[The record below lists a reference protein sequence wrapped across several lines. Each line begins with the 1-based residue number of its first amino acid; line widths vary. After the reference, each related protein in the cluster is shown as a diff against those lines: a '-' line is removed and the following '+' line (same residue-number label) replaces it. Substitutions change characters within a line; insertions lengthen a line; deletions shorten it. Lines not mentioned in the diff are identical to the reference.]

1 LTFIRDISLQIIMFS
16 VNESEYRAKM
26 EQYASKGQNLELS
39 LREISKRRQMTSAKI
54 RLVCSC
60 TLLLPTAGMTTVGIL
75 LARWRRKQAEK
86 KYKIIVEAMQKHN
99 IKMPKHHTRDWA
111 VPLAVNL
118 TVYIVTF
125 GMIWGLDHVF
135 SEAAVYMM
143 PYGYVP
149 LNDVVNVS
157 GTAAAEQFIASPDLF
172 VQGVLHGGEGTLEFM
187 GTAATQNMGGVIN
200 DLAINATPLTE
211 PVAYL
216 AGEEVGSSVVVEMAR
231 KTVASPF
238 GRLMNV
244 RRKVD

>member
-1 LTFIRDISLQIIMFS
+1 MFS
-16 VNESEYRAKM
+16 VNESEYEAKM
-26 EQYASKGQNLELS
+26 EQFVSKGQIHELC

-54 RLVCSC
+54 RFVYSC

-86 KYKIIVEAMQKHN
+86 KHRIIVATMQKYG
-99 IKMPKHHTRDWA
+99 IKMPKHLKRDWA
-111 VPLAVNL
+111 VPFAVNT

-135 SEAAVYMM
+135 SEAAMYMM

-149 LNDVVNVS
+149 LDDVVNVS

-172 VQGVLHGGEGTLEFM
+172 VQGVIHGSEGTAEFM

-200 DLAINATPLTE
+200 DLAINATPMTDPL
-211 PVAYL
+211 AYI
-216 AGEEVGSSVVVEMAR
+216 AGEEVGSSMVVEVAR
-231 KTVASPF
+231 KTVAWPF

-244 RRKVD
+244 RRKVV

>member
-1 LTFIRDISLQIIMFS
+1 MFS
-16 VNESEYRAKM
+16 VNESEYEAKI
-26 EQYASKGQNLELS
+26 EQYASKGQIHELS

-75 LARWRRKQAEK
+75 LARWRRKKAEK
-86 KYKIIVEAMQKHN
+86 KYNIIVATMQKHS
-99 IKMPKHHTRDWA
+99 IPMPKHHTCDWA
-111 VPLAVNL
+111 IPLAVNL

-135 SEAAVYMM
+135 SEAAMYMM
-143 PYGYVP
+143 PAGYVP
-149 LNDVVNVS
+149 LDDVVNVS

-172 VQGVLHGGEGTLEFM
+172 VQGVLHGSEGTAEFM

-211 PVAYL
+211 PLAYI
-216 AGEEVGSSVVVEMAR
+216 AGDEVGSSVVVETAMKA
-231 KTVASPF
+231 VALPF